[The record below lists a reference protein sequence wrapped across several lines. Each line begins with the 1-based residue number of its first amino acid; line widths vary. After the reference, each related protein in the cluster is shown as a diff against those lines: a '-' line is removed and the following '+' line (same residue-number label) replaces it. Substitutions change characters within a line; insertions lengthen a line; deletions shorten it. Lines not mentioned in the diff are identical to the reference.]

1 MINQALGFVDYSN
14 DIEVTRSIAM
24 LKGFVT
30 HRVGQMIYF
39 PNHHLPTLRTQ
50 VKPTFVHCL
59 NTTIRKITLHDVAIS
74 SSAITAR
81 FYSKQADIF
90 EMPLHKLQE
99 VAREVLGRD
108 MHSQWHLR
116 HI

>member
-1 MINQALGFVDYSN
+1 VINQALGFVDYSN

-24 LKGFVT
+24 LKGL
-30 HRVGQMIYF
+30 VGQMIYF

-99 VAREVLGRD
+99 VAREVLGQD
-108 MHSQWHLR
+108 THSQWHLR